1 MQIIIATDAGEEV
14 KKDSWIGAIFVENYL
29 KIKNKL
35 NLFKILNDYNLFI
48 YIKLNK

>member
-1 MQIIIATDAGEEV
+1 MQIIIATDAGGEV
-14 KKDSWIGAIFVENYL
+14 KKDSWTGAIIVENYL

-35 NLFKILNDYNLFI
+35 NTLKILNDYNLFI